1 MLHPDLYSRVVFIRK
16 KGAQNLGTL
25 KKNWEIG
32 DYWIEKADPGGRAG
46 LRRGSAS
53 SRLQG

>member
-25 KKNWEIG
+25 KKIG
-32 DYWIEKADPGGRAG
+32 KSGIIG
-46 LRRGSAS
+46 LKRPIPVAAPV
-53 SRLQG
+53 